1 MSAVEMLLELG
12 YSRSDIAAFQR
23 DFNRMGT
30 DPVLVTGE
38 LDEDTEEA
46 AGFAYR
52 SRHAFVALR
61 DRKKG

>member
-1 MSAVEMLLELG
+1 MNTLEMLLELG

-38 LDEDTEEA
+38 LDEETEEA
-46 AGFAYR
+46 VGFAYR

>member
-38 LDEDTEEA
+38 LDEETEEA
-46 AGFAYR
+46 VGFAYR

>member
-1 MSAVEMLLELG
+1 MNTLEMLLELG

-38 LDEDTEEA
+38 LDEETEEA
-46 AGFAYR
+46 VGFAYR
-52 SRHAFVALR
+52 SRYAFVALR

>member
-1 MSAVEMLLELG
+1 MTTLEMLSELG
-12 YSRSDIAAFQR
+12 YRRSDIAAFQR

-30 DPVLVTGE
+30 DPVLITGE

-46 AGFAYR
+46 VGFAYR
-52 SRHAFVALR
+52 SRHAFIAIR

>member
-1 MSAVEMLLELG
+1 MNALEMLLELG
-12 YSRSDIAAFQR
+12 YRRSDIAAFQR

-38 LDEDTEEA
+38 LDEETEEA
-46 AGFAYR
+46 VGFAYR